1 MDIDDYIPQVITA
14 ITADV
19 VLVLAC
25 PAMITLSTAEGI
37 HATVVGT
44 GLLLGNMD
52 LEIRLEI
59 LPCCFQPTFDG
70 IRCLIVQT

>member
-1 MDIDDYIPQVITA
+1 MHICGGQGQLDINDYIPQIITA

-25 PAMITLSTAEGI
+25 PAMITLSTAKGK

-44 GLLLGNMD
+44 WILLGNMD
-52 LEIRLEI
+52 FEI
-59 LPCCFQPTFDG
+59 
-70 IRCLIVQT
+70 

>member
-19 VLVLAC
+19 VLVLVY
-25 PAMITLSTAEGI
+25 PAMIPLSSAEGI

-44 GLLLGNMD
+44 GLLLENMD
-52 LEIRLEI
+52 LEIRLQI
-59 LPCCFQPTFDG
+59 LLCCFQPTFDG
-70 IRCLIVQT
+70 T